1 MIFRIREAR
10 ERCGLTQ
17 AELASKLNINAV
29 TLSGY
34 ETGKHDPKS
43 ETLSLIAVICNT
55 TTDFLLGR
63 SEQSFYDAL
72 SSEALG
78 FARQYDKLDLEGKS
92 FVGTAIKYAY
102 DRLRTVRPTEST
114 GNASRKSTIQ
124 MRVYDNPAAAGAP
137 LYAESDYEL
146 LEYSVD
152 DIPTG
157 ADYGVRICGKSM
169 EPEIPDGCTA
179 WVRKTERICDGDIVI
194 AWVDGDGT
202 VCKRA
207 VCDGNR
213 IKRLKSINRAY
224 DDITGQSLEN
234 LRIYGKVLGY
244 TME

>member
-1 MIFRIREAR
+1 MSLLDRLDVLMKERNEKPTDLAR
-10 ERCGLTQ
+10 GASIPVTTIYGLYQ
-17 AELASKLNINAV
+17 KGYENAKLSTLIKICDYYGV
-29 TLSGY
+29 TLDYLVKGADGISD
-34 ETGKHDPKS
+34 EAQLMAAK
-43 ETLSLIAVICNT
+43 
-55 TTDFLLGR
+55 F
-63 SEQSFYDAL
+63 DAL
-72 SSEALG
+72 DAHGQRIVSCV
-78 FARQYDKLDLEGKS
+78 LDLE
-92 FVGTAIKYAY
+92 Y
-102 DRLRTVRPTEST
+102 DRLRTARPTEST

-207 VCDGNR
+207 VCDGDR

-224 DDITGQSLEN
+224 DDIAGQSLEN

-244 TME
+244 TAE